1 MEEPFRLTDDPAPD
15 LNPAWSPDG
24 QTIAF
29 ARQLSPER
37 IAYIVKP
44 QRGGPERTIAEF
56 DGSKRRGQ
64 DWLFSIGH
72 HRSVPGP
79 PTAKGSSSLE

>member
-1 MEEPFRLTDDPAPD
+1 MEEPFRLTDNPAPD
-15 LNPAWSPDG
+15 VNPAWSPDG

-37 IAYIVKP
+37 VAYIAKP

-56 DGSKRRGQ
+56 T
-64 DWLFSIGH
+64 
-72 HRSVPGP
+72 GP
-79 PTAKGSSSLE
+79 TGTSGDSCST